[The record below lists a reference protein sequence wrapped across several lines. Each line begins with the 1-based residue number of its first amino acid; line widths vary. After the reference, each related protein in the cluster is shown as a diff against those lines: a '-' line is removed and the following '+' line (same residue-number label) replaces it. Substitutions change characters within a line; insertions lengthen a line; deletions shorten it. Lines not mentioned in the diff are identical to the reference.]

1 MKHYNIQNYIR
12 YKEDLEVTLKR
23 IPHKDWHEYTR
34 NELIIVFLPLVENL
48 ARKFATSQ
56 QASGV
61 MAITDLIQE
70 GAFNLIKAVDRIYWE
85 KILES
90 EDQEKTIK
98 SFLSKRIHEDD
109 IYQCMIDLNDMGK
122 SITMSRIAGL
132 LDCSTRTIHRNM
144 CAELKREKELLNKE
158 NEKTNI

>member
-12 YKEDLEVTLKR
+12 YKNDVEVTIKR
-23 IPHKDWHEYTR
+23 IPKKQFHEYTR
-34 NELIIVFLPLVENL
+34 AELITTFLPLVENL

-70 GAFNLIKAVDRIYWE
+70 GALNLIKAVDKIYWE

-90 EDQEKTIK
+90 EDQEKT
-98 SFLSKRIHEDD
+98 
-109 IYQCMIDLNDMGK
+109 
-122 SITMSRIAGL
+122 
-132 LDCSTRTIHRNM
+132 
-144 CAELKREKELLNKE
+144 
-158 NEKTNI
+158 